1 MPAKM
6 ILAMLFL
13 ISLCVVVVLG
23 LRALPQR
30 VAADPSA
37 VSDQRLVATMVLPSG
52 TLLRAKDVV
61 WQRIAGGAEPDDIL
75 RPPSAAGTPN
85 LDLDQQARAAV
96 YGAALRTGVT
106 AGDPISR
113 GGMPGIEGSVC
124 PGWRSRVGI
133 DSNSAC
139 V

>member
-13 ISLCVVVVLG
+13 VSLCVVVVLG

-30 VAADPSA
+30 VNADPSA
-37 VSDQRLVATMVLPSG
+37 ANDQILVATMALPSG

-61 WQRIAGGAEPDDIL
+61 WQRIAGRAEPDDIL

-96 YGAALRTGVT
+96 YGAALRT
-106 AGDPISR
+106 
-113 GGMPGIEGSVC
+113 SV
-124 PGWRSRVGI
+124 
-133 DSNSAC
+133 
-139 V
+139 